1 MRPDHDHTYLV
12 CMTHTPQSINKL
24 CLGLSWHLR
33 YEEAEPQN
41 KGPHQLGAAK
51 KEKKV
56 VSSLA
61 ISTRQVY
68 LKGLRA
74 VVLS

>member
-51 KEKKV
+51 SVKKV
-56 VSSLA
+56 VSSSA
-61 ISTRQVY
+61 VPNTPKHFRRMQSDST
-68 LKGLRA
+68 
-74 VVLS
+74 S